1 MTLSAV
7 APASTSLTLGSL
19 TDAMVIPSSTWSI
32 SLLAVAEVVVASPLS
47 SSVVDEVGEDESDDD
62 CAALL
67 SCCIISVVGNTFL
80 SSP

>member
-19 TDAMVIPSSTWSI
+19 TDAMVIPSSTGSI

-47 SSVVDEVGEDESDDD
+47 SSVVDEVGEDESEDD